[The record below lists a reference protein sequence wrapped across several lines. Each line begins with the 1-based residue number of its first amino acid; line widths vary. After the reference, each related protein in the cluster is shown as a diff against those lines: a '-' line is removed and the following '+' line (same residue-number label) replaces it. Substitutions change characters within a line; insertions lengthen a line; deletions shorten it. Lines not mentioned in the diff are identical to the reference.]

1 MVKRRRFEQPQS
13 IKDRWLAAF
22 AKKMREKAS
31 LLPPGTEQEE
41 YGSEPS
47 RYGRLMGKFAGIAVI
62 DVKQEQPAILLTQ
75 KHGFDSPL
83 LAVTRRLV
91 IPNRR
96 RRP

>member
-1 MVKRRRFEQPQS
+1 MVKRRRFERPQS

-31 LLPPGTEQEE
+31 LLPPGTEQDE
-41 YGSEPS
+41 SEPS

-62 DVKQEQPAILLTQ
+62 DVKQEQLAILLMQ

-96 RRP
+96 RRR

>member
-1 MVKRRRFEQPQS
+1 MVKRRRFERPQS

-31 LLPPGTEQEE
+31 LLPPGTEQE
-41 YGSEPS
+41 SEPS

-96 RRP
+96 